1 MKRLMIVFCCMGF
14 MTCLVLKTGAQVLE
28 PAPRDGVYD
37 KTAIKQLQPIPYS
50 PLREADIVWTKRIWR
65 VIDLREKLNQPFY
78 YPEKPQ
84 NNWRNFVTIVMD
96 ALKEGSVSAYSALTD
111 DQFLTPISYK
121 ELMERL
127 QPPDTISMPDPEN
140 PDSMITKV
148 VPKEFR
154 STQVKKLR
162 VKEDWFFDKQRSV
175 MEVRILGI
183 CPVRDKIDE
192 RTGENKGEDR
202 LFWLYFPECRPLFAQ
217 NQVFN
222 LKNGEAGRLSY
233 DDIFMKRL
241 FNSYIIKEENV
252 YDRQINEYLEG
263 VDALYEA
270 ERAKNTLF
278 EFEHS
283 LWEY

>member
-1 MKRLMIVFCCMGF
+1 MKRIIFFFCCLGL
-14 MTCLVLKTGAQVLE
+14 MTCLVIKTSGQVLE
-28 PAPRDGVYD
+28 PSPRDGVYD
-37 KTAIKQLQPIPYS
+37 KTAITQVQPIPYS
-50 PLREADIVWTKRIWR
+50 PLREADVIWTKRIWR

-78 YPEKPQ
+78 YPERPQ

-121 ELMERL
+121 ELIERL
-127 QPPDTISMPDPEN
+127 QPPDTITLPDPEN
-140 PDSMITKV
+140 PDSMITKI
-148 VPKEFR
+148 VPREFR
-154 STQVKKLR
+154 STMVKKLR
-162 VKEDWFFDKQRSV
+162 IKEDWFFDKQRSV

-202 LFWLYFPECRPLFAQ
+202 LFWLYFPECRKLFAQ
-217 NQVFN
+217 NEIFN

-270 ERAKNTLF
+270 QRAKNTLF